1 MCLIQAY
8 IIDEH
13 ILDLHQ
19 VNVLLTNKNKWDFKK
34 KANKQKEA
42 FYSGTWLRFTSFLAF
57 HAITT
62 ILW

>member
-19 VNVLLTNKNKWDFKK
+19 VNFLLINKNKWDLKK
-34 KANKQKEA
+34 NQTNKKTLFIAEPD
-42 FYSGTWLRFTSFLAF
+42 
-57 HAITT
+57 
-62 ILW
+62 

>member
-19 VNVLLTNKNKWDFKK
+19 VNFLLTNKNKWDLKK
-34 KANKQKEA
+34 KANKQK
-42 FYSGTWLRFTSFLAF
+42 
-57 HAITT
+57 
-62 ILW
+62 

>member
-19 VNVLLTNKNKWDFKK
+19 VNFLLTNKTKWDLKK
-34 KANKQKEA
+34 SQQTKR
-42 FYSGTWLRFTSFLAF
+42 GFL
-57 HAITT
+57 
-62 ILW
+62 